1 MRYFILIITVLFST
15 FFIALPSLAQTN
27 LSLGGFSSNPDGP
40 IEMTADK
47 LTISQSD
54 GSAKFEGNVL
64 ISNGSLKI
72 IAQIVMVN
80 YLETGGIKQLSA
92 SGGVTVVNQT
102 ESAEAKTADYDLVSN
117 SLVLGGGVL
126 LTQGQSAISADSMA
140 IDLSTGEAIIEGR
153 VRTVLSGELE

>member
-15 FFIALPSLAQTN
+15 FFIALPSLAQTS

-54 GSAKFEGNVL
+54 GSAKFEGNVF
-64 ISNGSLKI
+64 ISNGDLKI
-72 IAQIVMVN
+72 IAQFVMVN

-102 ESAEAKTADYDLVSN
+102 ESAEAKTADYNLVSN

-126 LTQGQSAISADSMA
+126 LTQGQSAISADTMA

-153 VRTVLSGELE
+153 VRTVLSGELK

>member
-15 FFIALPSLAQTN
+15 FFIALPSFAQTN

-54 GSAKFEGNVL
+54 GSAKFEGNVF
-64 ISNGSLKI
+64 ISNGDLKI
-72 IAQIVMVN
+72 IAQFVTVN

-102 ESAEAKTADYDLVSN
+102 ESAEAKTADYDLISN

>member
-15 FFIALPSLAQTN
+15 FFIALSSLAQTS

-54 GSAKFEGNVL
+54 GSAKFEGNVF
-64 ISNGSLKI
+64 ISNGDLKI
-72 IAQIVMVN
+72 IAQFVMVN

-102 ESAEAKTADYDLVSN
+102 ESAEAKTADYNLVSN

-153 VRTVLSGELE
+153 VRTVLSGELK

>member
-1 MRYFILIITVLFST
+1 
-15 FFIALPSLAQTN
+15 
-27 LSLGGFSSNPDGP
+27 
-40 IEMTADK
+40 MTADK

-64 ISNGSLKI
+64 ISNGSFKI
-72 IAQIVMVN
+72 IAQLVMVN
-80 YLETGGIKQLSA
+80 YLETGGIKQLIA
-92 SGGVTVVNQT
+92 SGGVTIVNQT